1 MDPRQFVKN
10 SNISIQ
16 SESKV
21 VAPTVKGG
29 LKIGIFHPGMYNV
42 LVNKKFSTTEKRV
55 NLQYILK
62 QKPKGHAQIAPSL
75 SIDLNE
81 IKGYFGRFQTGV
93 IHTSNF
99 GLKGDL
105 TKNFFSV
112 QLSGYAMDG
121 TESKKFTFVIYSN
134 GKIRFSGGFLGSKN
148 LKRQPEALRK
158 YLIDT
163 YTEKQGFLYNEIEYN
178 NIAGFFNTN
187 VNFDLIRISQ
197 QNPVKAQS
205 VSYESEMTPF
215 LYMTYKDHNF
225 VLSTKSGKLG
235 SGVVQVQGESDP
247 DDLEKAYKV
256 GVDMVKLLHVLGYT
270 MGLVNRNVNA
280 PKLPVMK
287 SIKAS
292 TCPKPRR
299 PPCKNGFEVR
309 KNPQGSDCCFKIP
322 KKRTTSKKKKAPSK
336 NVSISYDKDGTM
348 KIGGRKC
355 VRLTKPVLL
364 DVAKKLG
371 VVGIREKN
379 TKNVICSAL
388 DANEKGTSNLKI
400 DGKLCRTMKKDQL
413 VAMALSKGITIDDK
427 DTVKTLCQKLQNKP
441 KTPNTPNTPNSLA
454 NDMERA
460 LLKRNRNIV
469 NKKRRINNIGIKNDI
484 IKMYGKKW
492 MTKYGKVMDLDKN
505 VREVKKQLNKAEKNN
520 SLNVTSRNGVIRK
533 MVANDIKKAMVKD
546 MKLNQ
551 ENTLK
556 KKLLRNEAQKL
567 YGKFGKNMVNNVI
580 KYAANL
586 PKTYPLN
593 SSKIKNYVTIKRQ
606 LQQNTPSA
614 LKNKRKT
621 K

>member
-10 SNISIQ
+10 SNVSIQ
-16 SESKV
+16 TTPSK
-21 VAPTVKGG
+21 KGG
-29 LKIGIFHPGMYNV
+29 LKIGKFHPGMYNV
-42 LVNKKFSTTEKRV
+42 LVNKKFSKDEKRV
-55 NLQYILK
+55 DLQYILK
-62 QKPKGHAQIAPSL
+62 QKPKGHAQIAPGL
-75 SIDLNE
+75 TLDLNE
-81 IKGYFGRFQTGV
+81 IKGYYGRFQTGA

-105 TKNFFSV
+105 NKEFFSV
-112 QLSGYAMDG
+112 QLSGYTMDG
-121 TESKKFTFVIYSN
+121 TERKNFTFVIYSN
-134 GKIRFSGGFLGSKN
+134 GKIRFSGGFLGSSN
-148 LKRQPEALRK
+148 LKKQPEALRK

-163 YTEKQGFLYNEIEYN
+163 YTQKQGFLYNEIEYN

-187 VNFDLIRISQ
+187 VNFDLTRISQ

-205 VSYESEMTPF
+205 ISYESELTPF

-247 DDLEKAYKV
+247 DDLENAYKV

-270 MGLVNRNVNA
+270 MGLVNRNVNL
-280 PKLPVMK
+280 PKLPMMK
-287 SIKAS
+287 SVKAS

-299 PPCKNGFEVR
+299 PPCKDGFEVR
-309 KNPQGSDCCFKIP
+309 KNPQGSECCFKIP
-322 KKRTTSKKKKAPSK
+322 KKRGVSKKKATPK

-355 VRLTKPVLL
+355 DRLTKPVLL

-371 VVGIREKN
+371 VVGVRQKN

-388 DANEKGTSNLKI
+388 DAIEKGTSNLKV

-413 VAMALSKGITIDDK
+413 IAMALSKGIPIDDK
-427 DTVKTLCQKLQNKP
+427 DTVKMLCDKLQDKP
-441 KTPNTPNTPNSLA
+441 NSPNSLA
-454 NDMERA
+454 NEMEYA
-460 LLKRNRNIV
+460 LKMKRSRNIT
-469 NKKRRINNIGIKNDI
+469 NQKRRLNDTGIRNDLV
-484 IKMYGKKW
+484 KMYGKKW

-505 VREVKKQLNKAEKNN
+505 VRDVKRELNKAEKNN
-520 SLNVTSRNGVIRK
+520 SLNVTTRNGVIRK

-546 MKLNQ
+546 MKFNQ

-580 KYAANL
+580 KYATNL
-586 PKTYPLN
+586 PKTYALN
-593 SSKIKNYVTIKRQ
+593 SSKIKNYVMIKRQ

-614 LKNKRKT
+614 LKNKRKN

>member
-10 SNISIQ
+10 SNVSIQ
-16 SESKV
+16 TTPSK
-21 VAPTVKGG
+21 KGG
-29 LKIGIFHPGMYNV
+29 LKIGKFHPGMYNV
-42 LVNKKFSTTEKRV
+42 LVNKKFSKDEKRV
-55 NLQYILK
+55 DLQYILK
-62 QKPKGHAQIAPSL
+62 QKPKGHAQIAPGL
-75 SIDLNE
+75 TLDLNE
-81 IKGYFGRFQTGV
+81 IKGYYGRFQTGA

-105 TKNFFSV
+105 NKEFFSV
-112 QLSGYAMDG
+112 QLSGYTMDG
-121 TESKKFTFVIYSN
+121 TERKNFTFVIYSN
-134 GKIRFSGGFLGSKN
+134 GKIRFSGGFLGSSN
-148 LKRQPEALRK
+148 LKKQPEALRK

-163 YTEKQGFLYNEIEYN
+163 YTQKQGFLYNEIEYN

-187 VNFDLIRISQ
+187 VNFDLTRISQ

-205 VSYESEMTPF
+205 ISYESELTPF

-247 DDLEKAYKV
+247 DDLENAYKV

-270 MGLVNRNVNA
+270 MGLVNRNVNL
-280 PKLPVMK
+280 PKLPMMK
-287 SIKAS
+287 SVKAS

-299 PPCKNGFEVR
+299 PPCKDGFEVR
-309 KNPQGSDCCFKIP
+309 KNPQGSECCFKIP
-322 KKRTTSKKKKAPSK
+322 KKRGVSKKKATPK

-355 VRLTKPVLL
+355 DRLTKPVLL

-371 VVGIREKN
+371 VVGVRQKN

-388 DANEKGTSNLKI
+388 DAIEKGTSNLKV

-413 VAMALSKGITIDDK
+413 IAMALSKGITIDDK
-427 DTVKTLCQKLQNKP
+427 DTVKMLCDKLQDKP
-441 KTPNTPNTPNSLA
+441 NSPNSLA
-454 NDMERA
+454 NEMEYA
-460 LLKRNRNIV
+460 LKMKRSRNIT
-469 NKKRRINNIGIKNDI
+469 NQKRRLNDTGIRNDLV
-484 IKMYGKKW
+484 KMYGKKW

-505 VREVKKQLNKAEKNN
+505 VRDVKRELNKAEKNN
-520 SLNVTSRNGVIRK
+520 SLNVTTRNGVIRK

-551 ENTLK
+551 ENTIK

-580 KYAANL
+580 KYATNL
-586 PKTYPLN
+586 PKTYALN
-593 SSKIKNYVTIKRQ
+593 SSKIKNYVMIKRQ

-614 LKNKRKT
+614 LKNKRKN

>member
-10 SNISIQ
+10 SNVSIQ
-16 SESKV
+16 TSK
-21 VAPTVKGG
+21 PSSMSTTSDG
-29 LKIGIFHPGMYNV
+29 LKIGKFNPGMYNV
-42 LVNKKFSTTEKRV
+42 LVNKKFSKDEKRV
-55 NLQYILK
+55 NMQYILK
-62 QKPKGHAQIAPSL
+62 QKPKGHAQIAPGL
-75 SIDLNE
+75 TINLNE
-81 IKGYFGRFQTGV
+81 IKGYFGRFQTGA

-105 TKNFFSV
+105 NKEFFSV
-112 QLSGYAMDG
+112 QLGGYMMDG
-121 TESKKFTFVIYSN
+121 MERKNFTFVIYSN

-148 LKRQPEALRK
+148 LKRQPESLRK
-158 YLIDT
+158 YIIDT
-163 YTEKQGFLYNEIEYN
+163 YTEKHQFLYNDIEYN

-187 VNFDLIRISQ
+187 VNFDLARITS
-197 QNPVKAQS
+197 QNPIKAQS
-205 VSYESEMTPF
+205 ISYEPELTPF

-225 VLSTKSGKLG
+225 VLSTKYGKTG
-235 SGVVQVQGESDP
+235 SGVVQIQGESDP
-247 DDLEKAYKV
+247 DDLEKAYKI
-256 GVDMVKLLHVLGYT
+256 GIDMTKLLHVLGYT

-280 PKLPVMK
+280 PKIPIK
-287 SIKAS
+287 RTIKAS

-299 PPCKNGFEVR
+299 PPCKSGFEVR

-322 KKRTTSKKKKAPSK
+322 KKRTTSKKKKNTTK
-336 NVSISYDKDGTM
+336 NVSISYDKNGVM

-355 VRLTKPVLL
+355 NRLTKPVLL

-371 VVGIREKN
+371 VVGVKQKN
-379 TKNVICSAL
+379 TKETICSAL
-388 DANEKGTSNLKI
+388 DAINKGTSNLKI
-400 DGKLCRTMKKDQL
+400 DDKLCRTMKKEQL
-413 VAMALSKGITIDDK
+413 VAIALSKGITVNDK
-427 DTVKTLCQKLQNKP
+427 DTVKILCQKLQNKP
-441 KTPNTPNTPNSLA
+441 KTPNTPNSLA
-454 NDMERA
+454 NEMERA

-469 NKKRRINNIGIKNDI
+469 NKKRRINNTGIKNDI

-520 SLNVTSRNGVIRK
+520 SLNVTSRNGVIKK

-593 SSKIKNYVTIKRQ
+593 SKKIKNYVTIKRQ

>member
-10 SNISIQ
+10 SNVSIQ
-16 SESKV
+16 TTPSK
-21 VAPTVKGG
+21 KGG
-29 LKIGIFHPGMYNV
+29 LKIGKFHPGMYNV
-42 LVNKKFSTTEKRV
+42 LVNKKFSKDEKRV
-55 NLQYILK
+55 DLQYILK
-62 QKPKGHAQIAPSL
+62 QKPKGHAQIAPGL
-75 SIDLNE
+75 TLDLNE
-81 IKGYFGRFQTGV
+81 IKGYYGRFQTGA

-105 TKNFFSV
+105 NKEFFSV
-112 QLSGYAMDG
+112 QLSGYTMDG
-121 TESKKFTFVIYSN
+121 TERKNFTFVIYSN
-134 GKIRFSGGFLGSKN
+134 GKIRFSGGFLGSSN
-148 LKRQPEALRK
+148 LKKQPEALRK

-163 YTEKQGFLYNEIEYN
+163 YTQKQGFLYNEIEYN

-187 VNFDLIRISQ
+187 VNFDLTRISQ

-205 VSYESEMTPF
+205 ISYESEITPF

-247 DDLEKAYKV
+247 DDLENAYKV

-270 MGLVNRNVNA
+270 MGLVNRNVNL
-280 PKLPVMK
+280 PKLPMMK
-287 SIKAS
+287 SVKAS

-299 PPCKNGFEVR
+299 PPCKDGFEVR
-309 KNPQGSDCCFKIP
+309 KNPQGSECCFKIP
-322 KKRTTSKKKKAPSK
+322 KKRGTTKKKTTPK

-348 KIGGRKC
+348 KIDGRKC
-355 VRLTKPVLL
+355 DRLTKPVLL

-371 VVGIREKN
+371 VVGVRQKN

-388 DANEKGTSNLKI
+388 DAIEKGTSNLKI
-400 DGKLCRTMKKDQL
+400 DGKLCRKMKKDQL

-427 DTVKTLCQKLQNKP
+427 DTVKMLCDKLQNKP
-441 KTPNTPNTPNSLA
+441 NSPNSLA
-454 NDMERA
+454 NEMEYA
-460 LLKRNRNIV
+460 LKMRRSRNVTNQKRKLNDTGIRNDLV
-469 NKKRRINNIGIKNDI
+469 
-484 IKMYGKKW
+484 KMYGKKW

-505 VREVKKQLNKAEKNN
+505 VRDIKRELNKAEKNN
-520 SLNVTSRNGVIRK
+520 SLNVTTRNGVIRK
-533 MVANDIKKAMVKD
+533 MVANDIKKAMVKN

-580 KYAANL
+580 KYATNL
-586 PKTYPLN
+586 PKTYALN

-614 LKNKRKT
+614 LKNKRKN

>member
-10 SNISIQ
+10 SNVSIQ
-16 SESKV
+16 TTPSK
-21 VAPTVKGG
+21 KGG
-29 LKIGIFHPGMYNV
+29 LKIGKFHPGMYNV
-42 LVNKKFSTTEKRV
+42 LVNKKFSKDEKRV
-55 NLQYILK
+55 DLQYILK
-62 QKPKGHAQIAPSL
+62 QKPKGHAQIAPGL
-75 SIDLNE
+75 TLDLNE
-81 IKGYFGRFQTGV
+81 IKGYYGRFQTGV

-105 TKNFFSV
+105 NKEFFSV
-112 QLSGYAMDG
+112 QLSGYTMDG
-121 TESKKFTFVIYSN
+121 TERKNFTFVIYSN
-134 GKIRFSGGFLGSKN
+134 GKIRFSGGFLGSSN
-148 LKRQPEALRK
+148 LKKQPEALRK

-163 YTEKQGFLYNEIEYN
+163 YTQKQGFLYNEIEYN

-187 VNFDLIRISQ
+187 VNFDLTRISQ

-205 VSYESEMTPF
+205 ISYESELTPF

-247 DDLEKAYKV
+247 DDLENAYKV

-270 MGLVNRNVNA
+270 MGLVNRNVNL
-280 PKLPVMK
+280 PKLPIMK
-287 SIKAS
+287 SVKAS

-299 PPCKNGFEVR
+299 PPCKDGFEVR
-309 KNPQGSDCCFKIP
+309 KNPQGSECCFKIP
-322 KKRTTSKKKKAPSK
+322 KKRGTTKKKATPK

-355 VRLTKPVLL
+355 DRLTKPVLL

-371 VVGIREKN
+371 VVGVRQKN

-388 DANEKGTSNLKI
+388 DAIEKGTSNLKI

-413 VAMALSKGITIDDK
+413 IAMALSKGITIDDK
-427 DTVKTLCQKLQNKP
+427 DTVKMLCDKLQDKP
-441 KTPNTPNTPNSLA
+441 NSPNSLA
-454 NDMERA
+454 NEMEYA
-460 LLKRNRNIV
+460 LKMKRSRNIT
-469 NKKRRINNIGIKNDI
+469 NQKRRLNDTGIRNDLV
-484 IKMYGKKW
+484 KMYGKKW

-505 VREVKKQLNKAEKNN
+505 VRDVKRELNKAEKNN
-520 SLNVTSRNGVIRK
+520 SLNVTTRNGVIRK

-580 KYAANL
+580 KYATNL
-586 PKTYPLN
+586 PKTYALN
-593 SSKIKNYVTIKRQ
+593 STKIKNYVMIKRQ

-614 LKNKRKT
+614 LKNKRKN

>member
-10 SNISIQ
+10 SNVSIQ
-16 SESKV
+16 TESKV
-21 VAPTVKGG
+21 VPTKKGG
-29 LKIGIFHPGMYNV
+29 LKIGKFHPGMYNV

-55 NLQYILK
+55 DLQYILK
-62 QKPKGHAQIAPSL
+62 QKPKGHAQIAPGL
-75 SIDLNE
+75 TIDLNE
-81 IKGYFGRFQTGV
+81 IKGYFGRFQTGA

-112 QLSGYAMDG
+112 QLSGYTMDG
-121 TESKKFTFVIYSN
+121 TESKNFTFVIYSN
-134 GKIRFSGGFLGSKN
+134 GKIRFSGGFLGSSN
-148 LKRQPEALRK
+148 LKKQPEALRK

-163 YTEKQGFLYNEIEYN
+163 YTQKQGFLYNEIEYN

-187 VNFDLIRISQ
+187 VNFDLTRISR
-197 QNPVKAQS
+197 QNPIKAQS
-205 VSYESEMTPF
+205 VSYESELTPF
-215 LYMTYKDHNF
+215 LYMTHKDHNF

-235 SGVVQVQGESDP
+235 SGVVQIQGESDP
-247 DDLEKAYKV
+247 DDLENAYRV

-270 MGLVNRNVNA
+270 LGLVNRNVNA
-280 PKLPVMK
+280 PKLPMMK
-287 SIKAS
+287 SIKTS
-292 TCPKPRR
+292 TTCPKPRR

-322 KKRTTSKKKKAPSK
+322 KKRGTSKKKGTPK

-355 VRLTKPVLL
+355 DRLTKPVLL

-388 DANEKGTSNLKI
+388 DAIEKGTSNVKVN
-400 DGKLCRTMKKDQL
+400 GKLCRTMKKDQL

-441 KTPNTPNTPNSLA
+441 KTANSPNSLA
-454 NDMERA
+454 NEMEYA
-460 LLKRNRNIV
+460 LKMKRSRNV
-469 NKKRRINNIGIKNDI
+469 TNQKRKLNDTGIRNDLVR
-484 IKMYGKKW
+484 MYGKKW
-492 MTKYGKVMDLDKN
+492 MTKYGKVMDLNKDIRDVK
-505 VREVKKQLNKAEKNN
+505 RELNKAEKNN

-533 MVANDIKKAMVKD
+533 MVANDIKKAMVKN

-580 KYAANL
+580 KYATNL

-593 SSKIKNYVTIKRQ
+593 SKKIKNYVTIKRQ

-614 LKNKRKT
+614 LKNKRKN

>member
-10 SNISIQ
+10 SNVSIQ
-16 SESKV
+16 TTPSK
-21 VAPTVKGG
+21 KGG
-29 LKIGIFHPGMYNV
+29 LKIGKFHPGMYNV
-42 LVNKKFSTTEKRV
+42 LVNKKFSKDEKRV
-55 NLQYILK
+55 DLQYILK
-62 QKPKGHAQIAPSL
+62 QKPKGHAQIAPGL
-75 SIDLNE
+75 TLDLNE
-81 IKGYFGRFQTGV
+81 IKGYYGRFQTGA

-105 TKNFFSV
+105 KKDFFSV
-112 QLSGYAMDG
+112 QLSGYTMDG
-121 TESKKFTFVIYSN
+121 TEQKKFTFVIYSN
-134 GKIRFSGGFLGSKN
+134 GKIRFSGGFLGSSN
-148 LKRQPEALRK
+148 LKKQPESLRK

-163 YTEKQGFLYNEIEYN
+163 YTQKQGFLYNEIEYN

-187 VNFDLIRISQ
+187 VNFDLTRISQ
-197 QNPVKAQS
+197 QNPIKAQS
-205 VSYESEMTPF
+205 ISYESELTPF
-215 LYMTYKDHNF
+215 LYITYKDHNF

-247 DDLEKAYKV
+247 DDLENAYKV

-270 MGLVNRNVNA
+270 MGLVNRNVNL
-280 PKLPVMK
+280 PKLPIMK
-287 SIKAS
+287 SVKAS

-299 PPCKNGFEVR
+299 PPCKDGFEVR
-309 KNPQGSDCCFKIP
+309 KNPQGSECCFKIP
-322 KKRTTSKKKKAPSK
+322 KKRGTTKKKTTPK

-355 VRLTKPVLL
+355 DRLTKPVLL

-371 VVGIREKN
+371 VVGVRQKN

-388 DANEKGTSNLKI
+388 DAIEKGTSNLKI
-400 DGKLCRTMKKDQL
+400 DGKLCRKMKKDQL

-427 DTVKTLCQKLQNKP
+427 DTVKMLCDKLQDKP
-441 KTPNTPNTPNSLA
+441 NSPNSLA
-454 NDMERA
+454 NEMEYA
-460 LLKRNRNIV
+460 LKMRRSRNIT
-469 NKKRRINNIGIKNDI
+469 NQKRRLNDTGIRNDLV
-484 IKMYGKKW
+484 KMYGKKW

-505 VREVKKQLNKAEKNN
+505 VRDVKRELNKAEKNN
-520 SLNVTSRNGVIRK
+520 SLNVTTRNGVIRK

-580 KYAANL
+580 KYATNL
-586 PKTYPLN
+586 PKTYALN
-593 SSKIKNYVTIKRQ
+593 STKIKNYVMIKRQ

-614 LKNKRKT
+614 LKNKRKN

>member
-10 SNISIQ
+10 SNVSIQ
-16 SESKV
+16 TTPSK
-21 VAPTVKGG
+21 KGG
-29 LKIGIFHPGMYNV
+29 LKIGKFHPGMYNV
-42 LVNKKFSTTEKRV
+42 LVNKKFSKDEKRV
-55 NLQYILK
+55 DLQYILK
-62 QKPKGHAQIAPSL
+62 QKPKGHAQIAPGL
-75 SIDLNE
+75 TLDLNE
-81 IKGYFGRFQTGV
+81 IKGYYGRFQTGA

-105 TKNFFSV
+105 NKEFFSV
-112 QLSGYAMDG
+112 QLSGYTMDG
-121 TESKKFTFVIYSN
+121 TERKNFTFVIYSN
-134 GKIRFSGGFLGSKN
+134 GKIRFSGGFLGSSN
-148 LKRQPEALRK
+148 LKKQPEALRK

-163 YTEKQGFLYNEIEYN
+163 YTQKQGFLYNEIEYN

-187 VNFDLIRISQ
+187 VNFDLTRISQ

-205 VSYESEMTPF
+205 ISYESELTPF

-247 DDLEKAYKV
+247 DDLENAYKV

-270 MGLVNRNVNA
+270 MGLVNRNVNL
-280 PKLPVMK
+280 PKLPIMK
-287 SIKAS
+287 SVKAS

-299 PPCKNGFEVR
+299 PPCKDGFEVR
-309 KNPQGSDCCFKIP
+309 KNPQGSECCFKIP
-322 KKRTTSKKKKAPSK
+322 KKRGVSKKKSTPK

-355 VRLTKPVLL
+355 DRLTKPVLL

-371 VVGIREKN
+371 VVGVRQKN

-388 DANEKGTSNLKI
+388 DAIEKGTSNLKI
-400 DGKLCRTMKKDQL
+400 DGKLCRKMKKDQL

-427 DTVKTLCQKLQNKP
+427 DTVKMLCDKLQDKP
-441 KTPNTPNTPNSLA
+441 NSPNSLA
-454 NDMERA
+454 NEMEYA
-460 LLKRNRNIV
+460 LKMKRSRNIT
-469 NKKRRINNIGIKNDI
+469 NQKRRLNDTGIRNDLV
-484 IKMYGKKW
+484 KMYGKKW

-505 VREVKKQLNKAEKNN
+505 VRDVKRELNKAEKNN
-520 SLNVTSRNGVIRK
+520 SLNVTTRNGVIRK

-580 KYAANL
+580 KYATNL
-586 PKTYPLN
+586 PKTYALN
-593 SSKIKNYVTIKRQ
+593 STKIKNYVMIKRQ

-614 LKNKRKT
+614 LKNKRKN

>member
-10 SNISIQ
+10 SNVSIQ
-16 SESKV
+16 TTPSK
-21 VAPTVKGG
+21 KGG
-29 LKIGIFHPGMYNV
+29 LKIGKFHPGMYNV
-42 LVNKKFSTTEKRV
+42 LVNKKFSKDEKRV
-55 NLQYILK
+55 DLQYILK
-62 QKPKGHAQIAPSL
+62 QKPKGHAQIAPGL
-75 SIDLNE
+75 TLDLNE
-81 IKGYFGRFQTGV
+81 IKGYYGRFQTGA

-105 TKNFFSV
+105 NKEFFSV
-112 QLSGYAMDG
+112 QLSGYTMDG
-121 TESKKFTFVIYSN
+121 TERKNFTFVIYSN
-134 GKIRFSGGFLGSKN
+134 GKIRFSGGFLGSSN
-148 LKRQPEALRK
+148 LKKQPEALRK

-163 YTEKQGFLYNEIEYN
+163 YTQKQGFLYNEIEYN

-187 VNFDLIRISQ
+187 VNFDLTRISQ

-205 VSYESEMTPF
+205 ISYESELTPF

-247 DDLEKAYKV
+247 DDLENAYKV

-270 MGLVNRNVNA
+270 MGLVNRNVNL
-280 PKLPVMK
+280 PKLPMMK
-287 SIKAS
+287 SVKAS

-299 PPCKNGFEVR
+299 PPCKDGFEVR
-309 KNPQGSDCCFKIP
+309 KNPQGSECCFKIP
-322 KKRTTSKKKKAPSK
+322 KKRGTTKKKTTPK

-355 VRLTKPVLL
+355 DRLTKPVLL

-371 VVGIREKN
+371 VVGVRQKN

-388 DANEKGTSNLKI
+388 DAIEKGTSNLKI
-400 DGKLCRTMKKDQL
+400 DGKLCRKMKKDQL

-427 DTVKTLCQKLQNKP
+427 DTVKMLCDKLQNKP
-441 KTPNTPNTPNSLA
+441 NSPNSLA
-454 NDMERA
+454 NEMEYA
-460 LLKRNRNIV
+460 LKMRRSRNVTNQKRKLNDTGIRNDLV
-469 NKKRRINNIGIKNDI
+469 
-484 IKMYGKKW
+484 KMYGKKW

-505 VREVKKQLNKAEKNN
+505 VRDIKRELNKAEKNN
-520 SLNVTSRNGVIRK
+520 SLNVTTRNGVIRK

-580 KYAANL
+580 KYATNL
-586 PKTYPLN
+586 PKTYALN
-593 SSKIKNYVTIKRQ
+593 STKIKNYVTIKRQ

-614 LKNKRKT
+614 LKNKRKN

>member
-10 SNISIQ
+10 SNVSIQ
-16 SESKV
+16 TTPSK
-21 VAPTVKGG
+21 KGG
-29 LKIGIFHPGMYNV
+29 LKIGKFHPGMYNV
-42 LVNKKFSTTEKRV
+42 LVNKKFSKDEKRV
-55 NLQYILK
+55 DLQYILK
-62 QKPKGHAQIAPSL
+62 QKPKGHAQIAPGL
-75 SIDLNE
+75 TLDLNE
-81 IKGYFGRFQTGV
+81 IKGYYGRFQTGA

-105 TKNFFSV
+105 NKEFFSV
-112 QLSGYAMDG
+112 QLSGYTMDG
-121 TESKKFTFVIYSN
+121 TERKNFTFVIYSN
-134 GKIRFSGGFLGSKN
+134 GKIRFSGGFLGSSN
-148 LKRQPEALRK
+148 LKKQPEALRK

-163 YTEKQGFLYNEIEYN
+163 YTQKQGFLYNEIEYN

-187 VNFDLIRISQ
+187 VNFDLTRISQ

-205 VSYESEMTPF
+205 ISYESELTPF

-247 DDLEKAYKV
+247 DDLENAYKV

-270 MGLVNRNVNA
+270 MGLVNRNVNL
-280 PKLPVMK
+280 PKLPMMK
-287 SIKAS
+287 SVKAS

-299 PPCKNGFEVR
+299 PPCKDGFEVR
-309 KNPQGSDCCFKIP
+309 KNPQGSECCFKIP
-322 KKRTTSKKKKAPSK
+322 KKRGVSKKKSTPK

-355 VRLTKPVLL
+355 DRLTKPVLL

-371 VVGIREKN
+371 VVGVRQKN

-388 DANEKGTSNLKI
+388 DAIEKGTSNLKI
-400 DGKLCRTMKKDQL
+400 DGKLCRKMKKDQL

-427 DTVKTLCQKLQNKP
+427 DTVKMLCDKLQNKP
-441 KTPNTPNTPNSLA
+441 NSPNSLA
-454 NDMERA
+454 NEMEYA
-460 LLKRNRNIV
+460 LKMKRSRNIT
-469 NKKRRINNIGIKNDI
+469 NQKRRLNDTGIRNDLVR
-484 IKMYGKKW
+484 MYGKKW

-505 VREVKKQLNKAEKNN
+505 VRDVKRELNKAEKNN
-520 SLNVTSRNGVIRK
+520 SLNVTTRNGVIRK

-580 KYAANL
+580 KYATNL
-586 PKTYPLN
+586 PKTYALN
-593 SSKIKNYVTIKRQ
+593 SSKIKNYVMIKRQ

-614 LKNKRKT
+614 LKNKRKN

>member
-10 SNISIQ
+10 SNVSIQ
-16 SESKV
+16 TTPSK
-21 VAPTVKGG
+21 KGG
-29 LKIGIFHPGMYNV
+29 LKIGKFHPGMYNV
-42 LVNKKFSTTEKRV
+42 LVNKKFSKDEKRV
-55 NLQYILK
+55 DLQYILK
-62 QKPKGHAQIAPSL
+62 QKPKGHAQIAPGL
-75 SIDLNE
+75 TLDLNE
-81 IKGYFGRFQTGV
+81 IKGYYGRFQTGA

-105 TKNFFSV
+105 NKEFFSV
-112 QLSGYAMDG
+112 QLSGYTMDG
-121 TESKKFTFVIYSN
+121 TERKNFTFVIYSN
-134 GKIRFSGGFLGSKN
+134 GKIRFSGGFLGSSN
-148 LKRQPEALRK
+148 LKKQPEALRK

-163 YTEKQGFLYNEIEYN
+163 YTQKQGFLYNEIEYN

-187 VNFDLIRISQ
+187 VNFDLTRISQ

-205 VSYESEMTPF
+205 ISYESELTPF

-247 DDLEKAYKV
+247 DDLENAYKV

-270 MGLVNRNVNA
+270 MGLVNRNVNL
-280 PKLPVMK
+280 PKLPMMK
-287 SIKAS
+287 SVKAS

-299 PPCKNGFEVR
+299 PPCKDGFEVR
-309 KNPQGSDCCFKIP
+309 KNPQGSECCFKIP
-322 KKRTTSKKKKAPSK
+322 KKRGTTKKKTTPK

-348 KIGGRKC
+348 KIDGRKC
-355 VRLTKPVLL
+355 DRLTKPVLL

-371 VVGIREKN
+371 VVGVRQKN

-388 DANEKGTSNLKI
+388 DAIEKGTSNLKI
-400 DGKLCRTMKKDQL
+400 DGKLCRKMKKDQL

-427 DTVKTLCQKLQNKP
+427 DTVKMLCDKLQNKP
-441 KTPNTPNTPNSLA
+441 NSPNSLA
-454 NDMERA
+454 NEMEYA
-460 LLKRNRNIV
+460 LKMRRSRNVTNQKRKLNDTGIRNDLV
-469 NKKRRINNIGIKNDI
+469 
-484 IKMYGKKW
+484 KMYGKKW

-505 VREVKKQLNKAEKNN
+505 VRDIKRELNKAEKNN
-520 SLNVTSRNGVIRK
+520 SLNVTTRNGVIRK
-533 MVANDIKKAMVKD
+533 MVANDIKKAMVKN

-580 KYAANL
+580 KYATNL
-586 PKTYPLN
+586 PKTYALN

-614 LKNKRKT
+614 LKNKRKN

>member
-10 SNISIQ
+10 SNVSIQ
-16 SESKV
+16 TTPSK
-21 VAPTVKGG
+21 KGG
-29 LKIGIFHPGMYNV
+29 LKIGKFHPGMYNV
-42 LVNKKFSTTEKRV
+42 LVNKKFSKDEKRV
-55 NLQYILK
+55 DLQYILK
-62 QKPKGHAQIAPSL
+62 QKPKGHAQIAPGL
-75 SIDLNE
+75 TLDLNE
-81 IKGYFGRFQTGV
+81 IKGYYGRFQTGA

-105 TKNFFSV
+105 NKEFFSV
-112 QLSGYAMDG
+112 QLSGYTMDG
-121 TESKKFTFVIYSN
+121 TERKNFTFVIYSN
-134 GKIRFSGGFLGSKN
+134 GKIRFSGGFLGSSN
-148 LKRQPEALRK
+148 LKKQPEALRK

-163 YTEKQGFLYNEIEYN
+163 YTQKQGFLYNEIEYN

-187 VNFDLIRISQ
+187 VNFDLTRISQ

-205 VSYESEMTPF
+205 ISYESELTPF

-247 DDLEKAYKV
+247 DDLENAYKV
-256 GVDMVKLLHVLGYT
+256 GVDMIKLLHVLGYT
-270 MGLVNRNVNA
+270 MGLVNRNVNL
-280 PKLPVMK
+280 PKLPMMK
-287 SIKAS
+287 SVKAS

-299 PPCKNGFEVR
+299 PPCKDGFEVR
-309 KNPQGSDCCFKIP
+309 KNPQGSECCFKIP
-322 KKRTTSKKKKAPSK
+322 KKRGTTKKKTTPK

-355 VRLTKPVLL
+355 DRLTKPVLL

-371 VVGIREKN
+371 VVGVRQKN

-388 DANEKGTSNLKI
+388 DAIEKGTSNLKI
-400 DGKLCRTMKKDQL
+400 DGKLCRKMKKDQL

-427 DTVKTLCQKLQNKP
+427 DTVKMLCDKLQDKP
-441 KTPNTPNTPNSLA
+441 NSPNSLA
-454 NDMERA
+454 NEMEYA
-460 LLKRNRNIV
+460 LKMRRSRNATNQ
-469 NKKRRINNIGIKNDI
+469 KRRLNDTGIRNDLV
-484 IKMYGKKW
+484 KMYGKKW

-505 VREVKKQLNKAEKNN
+505 VRDVKRELNKAEKNN

-580 KYAANL
+580 KYATNL

-593 SSKIKNYVTIKRQ
+593 SSKIKNYVMIKRQ

-614 LKNKRKT
+614 LKNKRKN

>member
-10 SNISIQ
+10 SNVSIQ
-16 SESKV
+16 TTPSK
-21 VAPTVKGG
+21 KGG
-29 LKIGIFHPGMYNV
+29 LKIGKFHPGMYNV
-42 LVNKKFSTTEKRV
+42 LVNKKFSKDEKRV
-55 NLQYILK
+55 DLQYILK
-62 QKPKGHAQIAPSL
+62 QKPKGHAQIAPGL
-75 SIDLNE
+75 TLDLNE
-81 IKGYFGRFQTGV
+81 IKGYYGRFQTGA

-105 TKNFFSV
+105 NKEFFSV
-112 QLSGYAMDG
+112 QLSGYTMDG
-121 TESKKFTFVIYSN
+121 TERKNFTFVIYSN
-134 GKIRFSGGFLGSKN
+134 GKIRFSGGFLGSSN
-148 LKRQPEALRK
+148 LKKQPEALRK

-163 YTEKQGFLYNEIEYN
+163 YTQKQGFLYNEIEYN

-187 VNFDLIRISQ
+187 VNFDLTRISQ

-205 VSYESEMTPF
+205 ISYESELTPF

-247 DDLEKAYKV
+247 DDLENAYKV

-270 MGLVNRNVNA
+270 MGLVNRNVNL
-280 PKLPVMK
+280 PKLPIMK
-287 SIKAS
+287 SVKAS

-299 PPCKNGFEVR
+299 PPCKDGFEVR
-309 KNPQGSDCCFKIP
+309 KNPQGSECCFKIP
-322 KKRTTSKKKKAPSK
+322 KKRGTTKKKTTPK

-355 VRLTKPVLL
+355 DRLTKPVLL

-371 VVGIREKN
+371 VVGVRQKN

-388 DANEKGTSNLKI
+388 DAIEKGTSNLKI
-400 DGKLCRTMKKDQL
+400 DGKLCRKMKKDQL

-427 DTVKTLCQKLQNKP
+427 DTVKMLCDKLQDKP
-441 KTPNTPNTPNSLA
+441 NSPNSLA
-454 NDMERA
+454 NEMEYA
-460 LLKRNRNIV
+460 LKMRRSRNATNQ
-469 NKKRRINNIGIKNDI
+469 KRRLNDTGIRNDLV
-484 IKMYGKKW
+484 KMYGKKW

-505 VREVKKQLNKAEKNN
+505 VRDVKRELNKAEKNN
-520 SLNVTSRNGVIRK
+520 SLNVTTRNGVIRK
-533 MVANDIKKAMVKD
+533 MVANDIKKAMVKN

-580 KYAANL
+580 KYATNL

-614 LKNKRKT
+614 LKNKRKN

>member
-10 SNISIQ
+10 SNVSIQ
-16 SESKV
+16 TTPSK
-21 VAPTVKGG
+21 KGG
-29 LKIGIFHPGMYNV
+29 LKIGKFHPGMYNV
-42 LVNKKFSTTEKRV
+42 LVNKKFSKDEKRV
-55 NLQYILK
+55 DLQYILK
-62 QKPKGHAQIAPSL
+62 QKPKGHAQIAPGL
-75 SIDLNE
+75 TLDLNE
-81 IKGYFGRFQTGV
+81 IKGYYGRFQTGA

-105 TKNFFSV
+105 NKEFFSV
-112 QLSGYAMDG
+112 QLSGYTMDG
-121 TESKKFTFVIYSN
+121 TERKNFTFVIYSN
-134 GKIRFSGGFLGSKN
+134 GKIRFSGGFLGSSN
-148 LKRQPEALRK
+148 LKKQPEALRK

-163 YTEKQGFLYNEIEYN
+163 YTQKQGFLYNEIEYN

-187 VNFDLIRISQ
+187 VNFDLTRISQ

-205 VSYESEMTPF
+205 ISYESELTPF

-247 DDLEKAYKV
+247 DDLENAYKV
-256 GVDMVKLLHVLGYT
+256 GVDMIKLLHVLGYT
-270 MGLVNRNVNA
+270 MGLVNRNVNL
-280 PKLPVMK
+280 PKLPIMK
-287 SIKAS
+287 SVKAS

-299 PPCKNGFEVR
+299 PPCKDGFEVR
-309 KNPQGSDCCFKIP
+309 KNPQGSECCFKIP
-322 KKRTTSKKKKAPSK
+322 KKRGTTKKKTTPK

-355 VRLTKPVLL
+355 DRLTKPVLL

-371 VVGIREKN
+371 VVGVRQKN

-388 DANEKGTSNLKI
+388 DAIEKGTSNLKI
-400 DGKLCRTMKKDQL
+400 DGKLCRKMKKDQL

-427 DTVKTLCQKLQNKP
+427 DTVKMLCDKLQDKP
-441 KTPNTPNTPNSLA
+441 NSPNSLA
-454 NDMERA
+454 NEMEYA
-460 LLKRNRNIV
+460 LKMRRSRNATNQ
-469 NKKRRINNIGIKNDI
+469 KRRLNDTGIRNDLV
-484 IKMYGKKW
+484 KMYGKKW

-505 VREVKKQLNKAEKNN
+505 VRDVKRELNKAEKNN
-520 SLNVTSRNGVIRK
+520 SLNVTTRNGVIRK

-580 KYAANL
+580 KYATNL
-586 PKTYPLN
+586 PKTYALN
-593 SSKIKNYVTIKRQ
+593 STKIKNYVMIKRQ

-614 LKNKRKT
+614 LKNKRKN

>member
-10 SNISIQ
+10 SNVSIQ
-16 SESKV
+16 TTPSK
-21 VAPTVKGG
+21 KGG
-29 LKIGIFHPGMYNV
+29 LKIGKFHPGMYNV
-42 LVNKKFSTTEKRV
+42 LVNKKFSKDEKRV
-55 NLQYILK
+55 DLQYILK
-62 QKPKGHAQIAPSL
+62 QKPKGHAQIAPGL
-75 SIDLNE
+75 TLDLNE
-81 IKGYFGRFQTGV
+81 IKGYYGRFQTGA

-105 TKNFFSV
+105 NKEFFSV
-112 QLSGYAMDG
+112 QLSGYTMDG
-121 TESKKFTFVIYSN
+121 TERKNFTFVIYSN
-134 GKIRFSGGFLGSKN
+134 GKIRFSGGFLGSSN
-148 LKRQPEALRK
+148 LKKQPEALRK

-163 YTEKQGFLYNEIEYN
+163 YTQKQGFLYNEIEYN

-187 VNFDLIRISQ
+187 VNFDLTRISQ

-205 VSYESEMTPF
+205 ISYESELTPF

-247 DDLEKAYKV
+247 DDLENAYKV

-270 MGLVNRNVNA
+270 MGLVNRNVNL
-280 PKLPVMK
+280 PKLPIMK
-287 SIKAS
+287 SVKAS

-299 PPCKNGFEVR
+299 PPCKDGFEVR
-309 KNPQGSDCCFKIP
+309 KNPQGSECCFKIP
-322 KKRTTSKKKKAPSK
+322 KKRGTTKKKATPK

-355 VRLTKPVLL
+355 DRLTKPVLL

-371 VVGIREKN
+371 VVGVRQKN

-388 DANEKGTSNLKI
+388 DAIEKGTSNLKI

-413 VAMALSKGITIDDK
+413 IAMALSKGITIDDK
-427 DTVKTLCQKLQNKP
+427 DTVKMLCDKLQDKP
-441 KTPNTPNTPNSLA
+441 NSPNSLA
-454 NDMERA
+454 NEMEYA
-460 LLKRNRNIV
+460 LKIKRSRNV
-469 NKKRRINNIGIKNDI
+469 TNQRRKLNDTGIRNDLVR
-484 IKMYGKKW
+484 MYGKKW

-505 VREVKKQLNKAEKNN
+505 VRDVKRELNKAEKNN

-533 MVANDIKKAMVKD
+533 MVANDIKKAMVKN

-580 KYAANL
+580 KYATNL

-593 SSKIKNYVTIKRQ
+593 SSKIKNYVMIKRQ

-614 LKNKRKT
+614 LKNKRKN

>member
-10 SNISIQ
+10 SNVSIQ
-16 SESKV
+16 TESKV
-21 VAPTVKGG
+21 VPTKKGG
-29 LKIGIFHPGMYNV
+29 LKIGKFHPGMYNV
-42 LVNKKFSTTEKRV
+42 LVNKKFSKDEKRV
-55 NLQYILK
+55 DLQYILK
-62 QKPKGHAQIAPSL
+62 QKPKGHAQIATGL
-75 SIDLNE
+75 TIDLNE
-81 IKGYFGRFQTGV
+81 IKGYYGRFQTGA

-105 TKNFFSV
+105 KKEFFSV
-112 QLSGYAMDG
+112 QLSGYTMDG
-121 TESKKFTFVIYSN
+121 TEQKKFTFVIYSN
-134 GKIRFSGGFLGSKN
+134 GKIRFSGGFLGSTN
-148 LKRQPEALRK
+148 LKKQPEALRK
-158 YLIDT
+158 YLVDT
-163 YTEKQGFLYNEIEYN
+163 YTQKQGFLYSDIEYN

-187 VNFDLIRISQ
+187 VNFDLTRIAQ

-205 VSYESEMTPF
+205 ISYEAETTPF
-215 LYMTYKDHNF
+215 LYMIYKDHNF

-235 SGVVQVQGESDP
+235 SGVIQVQGESDP
-247 DDLEKAYKV
+247 DDLENAYKV

-280 PKLPVMK
+280 PKLPIMK
-287 SIKAS
+287 SVKAS

-322 KKRTTSKKKKAPSK
+322 KKRSTSKKKSTPK
-336 NVSISYDKDGTM
+336 NVSISYDKDGIM

-355 VRLTKPVLL
+355 DRLTKPVLL

-379 TKNVICSAL
+379 NKTVICSAL
-388 DANEKGTSNLKI
+388 DAIEKGTSNLKI

-427 DTVKTLCQKLQNKP
+427 DTVKMLCDKLQNKP
-441 KTPNTPNTPNSLA
+441 NTANSPNSLA
-454 NDMERA
+454 NEMESA
-460 LLKRNRNIV
+460 LKMRRSRNATNQ
-469 NKKRRINNIGIKNDI
+469 KRRLNDTGIRNDLV
-484 IKMYGKKW
+484 KMYGKKW
-492 MTKYGKVMDLDKN
+492 MTKYGKVMNLDKN
-505 VREVKKQLNKAEKNN
+505 VRDIKKELNKAEKNN

-580 KYAANL
+580 KYATNL

-593 SSKIKNYVTIKRQ
+593 SSKIKNYVMIKRQ

-614 LKNKRKT
+614 LKNNRKT

>member
-10 SNISIQ
+10 SNVSIQ
-16 SESKV
+16 T
-21 VAPTVKGG
+21 APTKKGG
-29 LKIGIFHPGMYNV
+29 LRIGTFHPGMYNV
-42 LVNKKFSTTEKRV
+42 LVNKKFSKDEKRV
-55 NLQYILK
+55 DLEYILK
-62 QKPKGHAQIAPSL
+62 QKPKGHAQIAQGL
-75 SIDLNE
+75 TIDLNE
-81 IKGYFGRFQTGV
+81 IKGYYGRFQTGA

-99 GLKGDL
+99 GLKGNL
-105 TKNFFSV
+105 NKNFFSV
-112 QLSGYAMDG
+112 QLSGYMMNG
-121 TESKKFTFVIYSN
+121 IERKNFTFVIYAN

-163 YTEKQGFLYNEIEYN
+163 YTQKQQFLYNEIEYN

-187 VNFDLIRISQ
+187 VNFDLQRIVS
-197 QNPVKAQS
+197 QNPLKAQS
-205 VSYESEMTPF
+205 VTYETEMTPF

-225 VLSTKSGKLG
+225 VLSSKSEKLG
-235 SGVVQVQGESDP
+235 SGIVQIQGENDP
-247 DDLEKAYKV
+247 DDLENAYDI

-270 MGLVNRNVNA
+270 MGLVNRNVNV
-280 PKLPVMK
+280 PKLAATKRVK
-287 SIKAS
+287 ST

-322 KKRTTSKKKKAPSK
+322 KKRGTSKKKSTAK

-355 VRLTKPVLL
+355 DRLTKPVLL

-371 VVGIREKN
+371 VVGVREKN

-388 DANEKGTSNLKI
+388 DAIEKGTSNLKI
-400 DGKLCRTMKKDQL
+400 DGKLCRKMKKDQL

-427 DTVKTLCQKLQNKP
+427 DTVKMLCDKLQNKP
-441 KTPNTPNTPNSLA
+441 NSPNSLA
-454 NDMERA
+454 NEMEYA
-460 LLKRNRNIV
+460 LKMRRSRNVTNQKRKLNDTGI
-469 NKKRRINNIGIKNDI
+469 INDLV
-484 IKMYGKKW
+484 KMYGKKW

-505 VREVKKQLNKAEKNN
+505 VRDIKRELNKAEKNN
-520 SLNVTSRNGVIRK
+520 SLNVTTRNGVIRK
-533 MVANDIKKAMVKD
+533 MVANDIKKAMVKN

-580 KYAANL
+580 KYATNL
-586 PKTYPLN
+586 PKTYALN

-614 LKNKRKT
+614 LKNKRKN

>member
-10 SNISIQ
+10 SNVSIQ
-16 SESKV
+16 TTPSK
-21 VAPTVKGG
+21 KGG
-29 LKIGIFHPGMYNV
+29 LKIGKFHPGMYNV
-42 LVNKKFSTTEKRV
+42 LVNKKFSKDEKRV
-55 NLQYILK
+55 DLQYILK
-62 QKPKGHAQIAPSL
+62 QKPKGHAQIAPGL
-75 SIDLNE
+75 TLDLNE
-81 IKGYFGRFQTGV
+81 IKGYYGRFQTGV

-105 TKNFFSV
+105 NKEFFSV
-112 QLSGYAMDG
+112 QLSGYTMDG
-121 TESKKFTFVIYSN
+121 TERKNFTFVIYSN
-134 GKIRFSGGFLGSKN
+134 GKIRFSGGFLGSSN
-148 LKRQPEALRK
+148 LKKQPEALRK

-163 YTEKQGFLYNEIEYN
+163 YTQKQGFLYNEIEYN

-187 VNFDLIRISQ
+187 VNFDLTRISQ

-205 VSYESEMTPF
+205 ISYESELTPF

-247 DDLEKAYKV
+247 DDLENAYKV

-270 MGLVNRNVNA
+270 MGLVNRNVNL
-280 PKLPVMK
+280 PKLPIMK
-287 SIKAS
+287 SVKAS

-299 PPCKNGFEVR
+299 PPCKDGFEVR
-309 KNPQGSDCCFKIP
+309 KNPQGSECCFKIP
-322 KKRTTSKKKKAPSK
+322 KKRGTTKKKATPK

-355 VRLTKPVLL
+355 DRLTKPVLL

-371 VVGIREKN
+371 VVGVRQKN

-388 DANEKGTSNLKI
+388 DAIEKGTSNLKI

-413 VAMALSKGITIDDK
+413 IAMALSKGITIDDK
-427 DTVKTLCQKLQNKP
+427 DTVKMLCDKLQDKP
-441 KTPNTPNTPNSLA
+441 NSPNSLA
-454 NDMERA
+454 NEMEYA
-460 LLKRNRNIV
+460 LKIKRSRNV
-469 NKKRRINNIGIKNDI
+469 TNQRRKLNDTGIRNDLVR
-484 IKMYGKKW
+484 MYGKKW

-505 VREVKKQLNKAEKNN
+505 VRDVKRELNKAEKNN

-533 MVANDIKKAMVKD
+533 MVANDIKKAMVKN

-580 KYAANL
+580 KYATNL

-614 LKNKRKT
+614 LKNNRKN

>member
-10 SNISIQ
+10 SNVSIQ
-16 SESKV
+16 TTPSK
-21 VAPTVKGG
+21 KGG
-29 LKIGIFHPGMYNV
+29 LKIGKFHPGMYNV
-42 LVNKKFSTTEKRV
+42 LVNKKFSKDEKRV
-55 NLQYILK
+55 DLQYILK
-62 QKPKGHAQIAPSL
+62 QKPKGHAQIAPGL
-75 SIDLNE
+75 TLDLNE
-81 IKGYFGRFQTGV
+81 IKGYYGRFQTGA

-105 TKNFFSV
+105 NKEFFSV
-112 QLSGYAMDG
+112 QLSGYTMDG
-121 TESKKFTFVIYSN
+121 TERKNFTFVIYSN
-134 GKIRFSGGFLGSKN
+134 GKIRFSGGFLGSSN
-148 LKRQPEALRK
+148 LKKQPEALRK

-163 YTEKQGFLYNEIEYN
+163 YTQKQGFLYNEIEYN

-187 VNFDLIRISQ
+187 VNFDLTRISQ

-205 VSYESEMTPF
+205 ISYESEITPF

-247 DDLEKAYKV
+247 DDLENAYKV

-270 MGLVNRNVNA
+270 MGLVNRNVNL
-280 PKLPVMK
+280 PKLPMMK
-287 SIKAS
+287 SVKAS

-299 PPCKNGFEVR
+299 PPCKDGFEVR
-309 KNPQGSDCCFKIP
+309 KNPQGSECCFKIP
-322 KKRTTSKKKKAPSK
+322 KKRGTTKKKATPK

-355 VRLTKPVLL
+355 DRLTKPVLL

-371 VVGIREKN
+371 VVGVRQKN

-388 DANEKGTSNLKI
+388 DAIEKGTSNLKV

-413 VAMALSKGITIDDK
+413 IAMALSKGITIDDK
-427 DTVKTLCQKLQNKP
+427 DTVKMLCDKLQDKP
-441 KTPNTPNTPNSLA
+441 NSPNSLA
-454 NDMERA
+454 NEMEYA
-460 LLKRNRNIV
+460 LKMRRSRNATNQ
-469 NKKRRINNIGIKNDI
+469 KRRLNDTGIRNDLV
-484 IKMYGKKW
+484 KMYGKKW

-505 VREVKKQLNKAEKNN
+505 VRDIKRELNKAEKNN
-520 SLNVTSRNGVIRK
+520 SLNVTTRNGVIRK

-580 KYAANL
+580 KYATNL
-586 PKTYPLN
+586 PKTYALN
-593 SSKIKNYVTIKRQ
+593 STKIKNYVMIKRQ

-614 LKNKRKT
+614 LKNKRKN

>member
-10 SNISIQ
+10 SNVSIQ
-16 SESKV
+16 TTPSK
-21 VAPTVKGG
+21 KGG
-29 LKIGIFHPGMYNV
+29 LKIGKFHPGMYNV
-42 LVNKKFSTTEKRV
+42 LVNKKFSKDEKRV
-55 NLQYILK
+55 DLQYILK
-62 QKPKGHAQIAPSL
+62 QKPKGHAQIAPGL
-75 SIDLNE
+75 TLDLNE
-81 IKGYFGRFQTGV
+81 IKGYYGRFQTGA

-105 TKNFFSV
+105 NKEFFSV
-112 QLSGYAMDG
+112 QLSGYTMDG
-121 TESKKFTFVIYSN
+121 TERKNFTFVIYSN
-134 GKIRFSGGFLGSKN
+134 GKIRFSGGFLGSSN
-148 LKRQPEALRK
+148 LKKQPEALRK

-163 YTEKQGFLYNEIEYN
+163 YTQKQGFLYNEIEYN

-187 VNFDLIRISQ
+187 VNFDLTRISQ
-197 QNPVKAQS
+197 QNPVKAQNI
-205 VSYESEMTPF
+205 SYESEITPF

-247 DDLEKAYKV
+247 DDLENAYKV

-270 MGLVNRNVNA
+270 MGLVNRNVNL
-280 PKLPVMK
+280 PKLPMMK
-287 SIKAS
+287 SVKAS

-299 PPCKNGFEVR
+299 PPCKDGFEVR
-309 KNPQGSDCCFKIP
+309 KNPQGSECCFKIP
-322 KKRTTSKKKKAPSK
+322 KKRGTTKKKTTPK

-355 VRLTKPVLL
+355 DRLTKPVLL

-371 VVGIREKN
+371 VVGVRQKN

-388 DANEKGTSNLKI
+388 DAIEKGTSNLKI
-400 DGKLCRTMKKDQL
+400 DGKLCRKMKKDQL

-427 DTVKTLCQKLQNKP
+427 DTVKMLCDKLQDKP
-441 KTPNTPNTPNSLA
+441 NSPNSLA
-454 NDMERA
+454 NEMEYA
-460 LLKRNRNIV
+460 LKMRRSRNATNQ
-469 NKKRRINNIGIKNDI
+469 KRRLNDTGIRNDLV
-484 IKMYGKKW
+484 KMYGKKW

-505 VREVKKQLNKAEKNN
+505 VRDVKRELNKAEKNN
-520 SLNVTSRNGVIRK
+520 SLNVTTRNGVIRK

-580 KYAANL
+580 KYATNL
-586 PKTYPLN
+586 PKTYALN
-593 SSKIKNYVTIKRQ
+593 STKIKNYVMIKRQ

-614 LKNKRKT
+614 LKNKRKN

>member
-10 SNISIQ
+10 SNVSIQ
-16 SESKV
+16 TE
-21 VAPTVKGG
+21 PTKKGG
-29 LKIGIFHPGMYNV
+29 LKIGKFHPGMYNV
-42 LVNKKFSTTEKRV
+42 LVNKKFSKDEKRV
-55 NLQYILK
+55 DLQYILK
-62 QKPKGHAQIAPSL
+62 QKPKGHSQIAPGL
-75 SIDLNE
+75 TIDLNE
-81 IKGYFGRFQTGV
+81 IKGYYGRFQTGA

-105 TKNFFSV
+105 KKDFFSI
-112 QLSGYAMDG
+112 QLSGYMMDG
-121 TESKKFTFVIYSN
+121 TEQKKFTFVIYSN
-134 GKIRFSGGFLGSKN
+134 GKIRFSGGFLGSTN
-148 LKRQPEALRK
+148 LKKQPESLRK

-163 YTEKQGFLYNEIEYN
+163 YTQKQGFLYNEIEYN

-205 VSYESEMTPF
+205 VRYESELTPF
-215 LYMTYKDHNF
+215 LYIMYKDHNF

-247 DDLEKAYKV
+247 DDLENAYKV
-256 GVDMVKLLHVLGYT
+256 GIDMVKLLHVLGYT

-280 PKLPVMK
+280 PKLPIMK
-287 SIKAS
+287 SVKAS

-322 KKRTTSKKKKAPSK
+322 KKRSVSKKKSTPK

-355 VRLTKPVLL
+355 DRLTKPVLL

-379 TKNVICSAL
+379 TKNIICSAL
-388 DANEKGTSNLKI
+388 DAIEKGASNLKI

-441 KTPNTPNTPNSLA
+441 KTPNTPNSLA
-454 NDMERA
+454 NEMERA
-460 LLKRNRNIV
+460 LIKRNRNII
-469 NKKRRINNIGIKNDI
+469 NRKRRINESSIKNDLV
-484 IKMYGKKW
+484 KLYGKKW
-492 MTKYGKVMDLDKN
+492 MTNYGKVMNLDEN
-505 VREVKKQLNKAEKNN
+505 VRDVKKELNKAEKNK
-520 SLNVTSRNGVIRK
+520 SLNVTTRNGVIK
-533 MVANDIKKAMVKD
+533 TMVANDIKRAMVKN

-551 ENTLK
+551 EQDLK
-556 KKLLRNEAQKL
+556 KKLIKNEAQKL

-586 PKTYPLN
+586 PKTYALN

-614 LKNKRKT
+614 LKNKSKT

>member
-10 SNISIQ
+10 SNVSIQ
-16 SESKV
+16 TTPSK
-21 VAPTVKGG
+21 KGG
-29 LKIGIFHPGMYNV
+29 LKIGKFHPGMYNV
-42 LVNKKFSTTEKRV
+42 LVNKKFSKDEKRV
-55 NLQYILK
+55 DLQYILK
-62 QKPKGHAQIAPSL
+62 QKPKGHAQIAPGL
-75 SIDLNE
+75 TLDLNE
-81 IKGYFGRFQTGV
+81 IKGYYGRFQTGA

-105 TKNFFSV
+105 NKEFFSV
-112 QLSGYAMDG
+112 QLSGYTMDG
-121 TESKKFTFVIYSN
+121 TERKNFTFVIYSN
-134 GKIRFSGGFLGSKN
+134 GKIRFSGGFLGSSN
-148 LKRQPEALRK
+148 LKKQPEALRK

-163 YTEKQGFLYNEIEYN
+163 YTQKQGFLYNEIEYN

-187 VNFDLIRISQ
+187 VNFDLTRISQ

-205 VSYESEMTPF
+205 ISYESELTPF

-247 DDLEKAYKV
+247 DDLENAYKV

-270 MGLVNRNVNA
+270 MGLVNRNVNL
-280 PKLPVMK
+280 PKLPMMK
-287 SIKAS
+287 SVKAS

-299 PPCKNGFEVR
+299 PPCKDGFEVR

-322 KKRTTSKKKKAPSK
+322 KKRGYSKKKSTPK

-355 VRLTKPVLL
+355 DRLTKPVLL

-371 VVGIREKN
+371 VVGVRQKN

-388 DANEKGTSNLKI
+388 DAIEKGTSNLKI
-400 DGKLCRTMKKDQL
+400 DGKLCRKMKKDQL

-427 DTVKTLCQKLQNKP
+427 DTVKMLCDKLQDKP
-441 KTPNTPNTPNSLA
+441 NSPNSLA
-454 NDMERA
+454 NEMEYA
-460 LLKRNRNIV
+460 LKMRRSRNVTNQ
-469 NKKRRINNIGIKNDI
+469 KRRLNDTGIRNDLV
-484 IKMYGKKW
+484 KMYGKKW
-492 MTKYGKVMDLDKN
+492 MTKYGKVMDLNKN
-505 VREVKKQLNKAEKNN
+505 VRDVKRELNKAEKNN

-533 MVANDIKKAMVKD
+533 MVANDIKKAMVKN

-580 KYAANL
+580 KYATNL

-614 LKNKRKT
+614 LKNKRKN

>member
-10 SNISIQ
+10 SNVSIQ
-16 SESKV
+16 TESKV
-21 VAPTVKGG
+21 VPTKKGG
-29 LKIGIFHPGMYNV
+29 LKIGKFHPGMYNV
-42 LVNKKFSTTEKRV
+42 LVNKKFSKDEKRV
-55 NLQYILK
+55 DLQYILK
-62 QKPKGHAQIAPSL
+62 QKPKGHAQIATGL
-75 SIDLNE
+75 TIDLNE
-81 IKGYFGRFQTGV
+81 IKGYYGRFQTGA

-105 TKNFFSV
+105 KKEFFSV
-112 QLSGYAMDG
+112 QLSGYTMDG
-121 TESKKFTFVIYSN
+121 TEQKKFTFVIYSN
-134 GKIRFSGGFLGSKN
+134 GKIRFSGGFLGSNN
-148 LKRQPEALRK
+148 LKKQPEALRK
-158 YLIDT
+158 YLVDT
-163 YTEKQGFLYNEIEYN
+163 YTQKQGFLYSDIEYN
-178 NIAGFFNTN
+178 NISGFFNTN
-187 VNFDLIRISQ
+187 VNFDLTRIAQ

-205 VSYESEMTPF
+205 ISYEAETTPF
-215 LYMTYKDHNF
+215 LYIIYLDHNF

-247 DDLEKAYKV
+247 DDLENAYKI

-287 SIKAS
+287 SVKAS

-322 KKRTTSKKKKAPSK
+322 KKRSTSKKKSTPK

-355 VRLTKPVLL
+355 DRLTKPVLL

-379 TKNVICSAL
+379 NKNAICSAL
-388 DANEKGTSNLKI
+388 DAIEKGTSKLKI

-441 KTPNTPNTPNSLA
+441 KTPNTPNSLA
-454 NDMERA
+454 NEMETA
-460 LLKRNRNIV
+460 LKMRRNRNTT
-469 NKKRRINNIGIKNDI
+469 NQRRKLNDTGIRNDLV
-484 IKMYGKKW
+484 KMYGKKW
-492 MTKYGKVMDLDKN
+492 MTKYGKVMNLDKN
-505 VREVKKQLNKAEKNN
+505 VRDIKRELNKAEKNN

-580 KYAANL
+580 KYATNL
-586 PKTYPLN
+586 PKTYALN
-593 SSKIKNYVTIKRQ
+593 STKIKNYVMIKRQ

-614 LKNKRKT
+614 LKNNRKT

>member
-1 MDPRQFVKN
+1 MC
-10 SNISIQ
+10 
-16 SESKV
+16 
-21 VAPTVKGG
+21 
-29 LKIGIFHPGMYNV
+29 
-42 LVNKKFSTTEKRV
+42 
-55 NLQYILK
+55 
-62 QKPKGHAQIAPSL
+62 
-75 SIDLNE
+75 
-81 IKGYFGRFQTGV
+81 
-93 IHTSNF
+93 
-99 GLKGDL
+99 
-105 TKNFFSV
+105 
-112 QLSGYAMDG
+112 
-121 TESKKFTFVIYSN
+121 
-134 GKIRFSGGFLGSKN
+134 IRDS
-148 LKRQPEALRK
+148 
-158 YLIDT
+158 
-163 YTEKQGFLYNEIEYN
+163 
-178 NIAGFFNTN
+178 
-187 VNFDLIRISQ
+187 
-197 QNPVKAQS
+197 
-205 VSYESEMTPF
+205 
-215 LYMTYKDHNF
+215 
-225 VLSTKSGKLG
+225 
-235 SGVVQVQGESDP
+235 
-247 DDLEKAYKV
+247 
-256 GVDMVKLLHVLGYT
+256 
-270 MGLVNRNVNA
+270 
-280 PKLPVMK
+280 
-287 SIKAS
+287 
-292 TCPKPRR
+292 PKPRR

-364 DVAKKLG
+364 EVAKKLG

-388 DANEKGTSNLKI
+388 DAIEKGTSNIKI

-441 KTPNTPNTPNSLA
+441 KTPNTPNAPNSLA
-454 NDMERA
+454 NEMERA

-469 NKKRRINNIGIKNDI
+469 NKKRRINNTGIKNDI

-593 SSKIKNYVTIKRQ
+593 SKKIKNYVTIKRQ

>member
-10 SNISIQ
+10 SNVSIQ
-16 SESKV
+16 TTPSK
-21 VAPTVKGG
+21 KGG
-29 LKIGIFHPGMYNV
+29 LKIGKFHPGMYNV
-42 LVNKKFSTTEKRV
+42 LVNKKFSKDEKRV
-55 NLQYILK
+55 DLQYILK
-62 QKPKGHAQIAPSL
+62 QKPKGHAQIAPGL
-75 SIDLNE
+75 TLDLNE
-81 IKGYFGRFQTGV
+81 IKGYYGRFQTGA

-105 TKNFFSV
+105 NKEFFSV
-112 QLSGYAMDG
+112 QLSGYTMDG
-121 TESKKFTFVIYSN
+121 TERKNFTFVIYSN
-134 GKIRFSGGFLGSKN
+134 GKIRFSGGFLGSSN
-148 LKRQPEALRK
+148 LKKQPEALRK

-163 YTEKQGFLYNEIEYN
+163 YTQKQGFLYNEIEYN

-187 VNFDLIRISQ
+187 VNFDLTRISQ

-205 VSYESEMTPF
+205 ISYESELTPF
-215 LYMTYKDHNF
+215 LYMTYRDHNF

-247 DDLEKAYKV
+247 DDLENAYKV

-270 MGLVNRNVNA
+270 MGLVNRNVNL
-280 PKLPVMK
+280 PKLPMMK
-287 SIKAS
+287 SVKAS

-299 PPCKNGFEVR
+299 PPCKDGFEVR
-309 KNPQGSDCCFKIP
+309 KNPQGSECCFKIP
-322 KKRTTSKKKKAPSK
+322 KKRGTTKKKTTPK

-355 VRLTKPVLL
+355 DRLTKPVLL

-371 VVGIREKN
+371 VVGVRQKN

-388 DANEKGTSNLKI
+388 DAIEKGTSNLKI
-400 DGKLCRTMKKDQL
+400 DGKLCRKMKKDQL

-427 DTVKTLCQKLQNKP
+427 DTVKMLCDKLQDKP
-441 KTPNTPNTPNSLA
+441 NSPNSLA
-454 NDMERA
+454 NEMEYA
-460 LLKRNRNIV
+460 LKMRRSRNATNQ
-469 NKKRRINNIGIKNDI
+469 KRRLNDTGIRNDLV
-484 IKMYGKKW
+484 KMYGKKW

-505 VREVKKQLNKAEKNN
+505 VRDVKRELNKAEKNN
-520 SLNVTSRNGVIRK
+520 SLNVTTRNGVIRK

-580 KYAANL
+580 KYATNL
-586 PKTYPLN
+586 PKTYALN
-593 SSKIKNYVTIKRQ
+593 STKIKNYVMIKRQ

-614 LKNKRKT
+614 LKNKRKN

>member
-10 SNISIQ
+10 SNVTIQ
-16 SESKV
+16 TESKV
-21 VAPTVKGG
+21 VPTKKGG
-29 LKIGIFHPGMYNV
+29 LKIGKFHPGMYNV
-42 LVNKKFSTTEKRV
+42 LVNKKFSKDEKRV
-55 NLQYILK
+55 DLQYILK
-62 QKPKGHAQIAPSL
+62 QKPKGHAQIATGL
-75 SIDLNE
+75 TIDLNE
-81 IKGYFGRFQTGV
+81 IKGYYGRFQTGA

-105 TKNFFSV
+105 KKEFFSV
-112 QLSGYAMDG
+112 QLSGYSMDG
-121 TESKKFTFVIYSN
+121 TEQKKFTFVIYSN
-134 GKIRFSGGFLGSKN
+134 GKIRFSGGFLGSNN
-148 LKRQPEALRK
+148 LKKQPEALRK

-163 YTEKQGFLYNEIEYN
+163 YTQKQGFLYNDIEYN

-187 VNFDLIRISQ
+187 VNFDLTRIAQ

-205 VSYESEMTPF
+205 ISYETETTPF
-215 LYMTYKDHNF
+215 LYMIYKDHSF
-225 VLSTKSGKLG
+225 VLSSKSGKLG
-235 SGVVQVQGESDP
+235 SGVIQVQGESDP
-247 DDLEKAYKV
+247 DDLENAYKV

-280 PKLPVMK
+280 PKLSMMK
-287 SIKAS
+287 SVKTS

-299 PPCKNGFEVR
+299 PPCKDGFEVR

-322 KKRTTSKKKKAPSK
+322 KKRSVSKKKSTPK

-355 VRLTKPVLL
+355 DRLTKPVLL

-371 VVGIREKN
+371 VVGVRQKN
-379 TKNVICSAL
+379 TKNNICSAL
-388 DANEKGTSNLKI
+388 DAIEKGTSNLKI

-427 DTVKTLCQKLQNKP
+427 DTIKMLCDKLQNKP
-441 KTPNTPNTPNSLA
+441 NTANSPNSLA
-454 NDMERA
+454 NEMEYA
-460 LLKRNRNIV
+460 LKMKRSRNV
-469 NKKRRINNIGIKNDI
+469 TNQRRKLNDTGIRNDLV
-484 IKMYGKKW
+484 KMYGKKW
-492 MTKYGKVMDLDKN
+492 MTKYGKVMNLDKN
-505 VREVKKQLNKAEKNN
+505 VRDIKRELNKAEKNN

-580 KYAANL
+580 KYATNL

-593 SSKIKNYVTIKRQ
+593 SSKIKNYVMIKRQ

-614 LKNKRKT
+614 LKNNRKT

>member
-10 SNISIQ
+10 SNVSIQ
-16 SESKV
+16 TESKV
-21 VAPTVKGG
+21 VPTKKGG
-29 LKIGIFHPGMYNV
+29 LKIGKFHPGMYNV
-42 LVNKKFSTTEKRV
+42 LVNKKFSKDEKRV
-55 NLQYILK
+55 DLQYILK
-62 QKPKGHAQIAPSL
+62 QKPKGHAQIATGL
-75 SIDLNE
+75 TIDLNE
-81 IKGYFGRFQTGV
+81 IKGYYGRFQTGA

-105 TKNFFSV
+105 KKEFFSV
-112 QLSGYAMDG
+112 QLSGYTMDG
-121 TESKKFTFVIYSN
+121 TEQKKFTFVIYSN
-134 GKIRFSGGFLGSKN
+134 GKIRFSGGFLGSTN
-148 LKRQPEALRK
+148 LKKQPEALRK
-158 YLIDT
+158 YLVDT
-163 YTEKQGFLYNEIEYN
+163 YTQKQGFLYSDIEYN

-187 VNFDLIRISQ
+187 VNFDLTRIAQ

-205 VSYESEMTPF
+205 ISYETETTPF
-215 LYMTYKDHNF
+215 LYMIYKDHNF

-235 SGVVQVQGESDP
+235 SGVIQVQGESDP
-247 DDLEKAYKV
+247 DDLENAYKV

-280 PKLPVMK
+280 PKLPMMK
-287 SIKAS
+287 SVKVS

-322 KKRTTSKKKKAPSK
+322 KKRSTSKKKSTPK
-336 NVSISYDKDGTM
+336 NVSISYDKDGIM

-355 VRLTKPVLL
+355 DRLTKPVLL

-388 DANEKGTSNLKI
+388 DAIEKGTSNLKVN
-400 DGKLCRTMKKDQL
+400 GKLCRTMKKDQL
-413 VAMALSKGITIDDK
+413 VAMALSKGIAIDDK
-427 DTVKTLCQKLQNKP
+427 DTVKMLCDKLQNKP
-441 KTPNTPNTPNSLA
+441 KTPNTPNSLA
-454 NDMERA
+454 NEMETA
-460 LLKRNRNIV
+460 LKMRRNRNTT
-469 NKKRRINNIGIKNDI
+469 NQRRKLNDTGIRNDLV
-484 IKMYGKKW
+484 KMYGKKW
-492 MTKYGKVMDLDKN
+492 MTKYGKVMNLDKN
-505 VREVKKQLNKAEKNN
+505 VRDIKKELNKAEKNN

-580 KYAANL
+580 KYATNL
-586 PKTYPLN
+586 PKTYALN
-593 SSKIKNYVTIKRQ
+593 STKIKNYVMIKRQ

-614 LKNKRKT
+614 LKNNRKT

>member
-10 SNISIQ
+10 SNVSIQ
-16 SESKV
+16 TTPSK
-21 VAPTVKGG
+21 KGG
-29 LKIGIFHPGMYNV
+29 LKIGKFHPGMYNV
-42 LVNKKFSTTEKRV
+42 LVNKKFSKDEKRV
-55 NLQYILK
+55 DLQYILK
-62 QKPKGHAQIAPSL
+62 QKPKGHAQIAPGL
-75 SIDLNE
+75 TLDLNE
-81 IKGYFGRFQTGV
+81 IKGYYGRFQTGA

-105 TKNFFSV
+105 NKEFFSV
-112 QLSGYAMDG
+112 QLSGYTMDG
-121 TESKKFTFVIYSN
+121 TERKNFTFVIYSN
-134 GKIRFSGGFLGSKN
+134 GKIRFSGGFLGSSN
-148 LKRQPEALRK
+148 LKKQPEALRK

-163 YTEKQGFLYNEIEYN
+163 YTQKQGFLYNEIEYN

-187 VNFDLIRISQ
+187 VNFDLTRISQ

-205 VSYESEMTPF
+205 ISYESELTPF

-247 DDLEKAYKV
+247 DDLENAYKV

-270 MGLVNRNVNA
+270 MGLVNRNVNL
-280 PKLPVMK
+280 PKLPIMK
-287 SIKAS
+287 SVKAS

-299 PPCKNGFEVR
+299 PPCKDGFEVR
-309 KNPQGSDCCFKIP
+309 KNPQGSECCFKIP
-322 KKRTTSKKKKAPSK
+322 KKRGTTKKKTTPK

-355 VRLTKPVLL
+355 DRLTKPVLL

-371 VVGIREKN
+371 VVGVRQKN

-388 DANEKGTSNLKI
+388 DAIEKGTSNLKI
-400 DGKLCRTMKKDQL
+400 DGKLCRKMKKDQL

-427 DTVKTLCQKLQNKP
+427 DTVKMLCDKLQDKP
-441 KTPNTPNTPNSLA
+441 NSPNSLA
-454 NDMERA
+454 NEMEYA
-460 LLKRNRNIV
+460 LKMRRSRNATNQ
-469 NKKRRINNIGIKNDI
+469 KRRLNDTGIRNDLV
-484 IKMYGKKW
+484 KMYGKKW

-505 VREVKKQLNKAEKNN
+505 VRDVKRELNKAEKNN
-520 SLNVTSRNGVIRK
+520 SLNVTTRNGVIRK

-580 KYAANL
+580 KYATNL
-586 PKTYPLN
+586 PKTYALN
-593 SSKIKNYVTIKRQ
+593 STKIKNYVMIKRQ

-614 LKNKRKT
+614 LKNKRKN

>member
-10 SNISIQ
+10 SNVSIQ
-16 SESKV
+16 TTPSK
-21 VAPTVKGG
+21 KGG
-29 LKIGIFHPGMYNV
+29 LKIGKFHPGMYNV
-42 LVNKKFSTTEKRV
+42 LVNKKFSKDEKRV
-55 NLQYILK
+55 DLQYILK
-62 QKPKGHAQIAPSL
+62 QKPKGHAQIAPGL
-75 SIDLNE
+75 TLDLNE
-81 IKGYFGRFQTGV
+81 IKGYYGRFQTGA

-105 TKNFFSV
+105 NKEFFSV
-112 QLSGYAMDG
+112 QLSGYTMDG
-121 TESKKFTFVIYSN
+121 TERKNFTFVIYSN
-134 GKIRFSGGFLGSKN
+134 GKIRFSGGFLGSSN
-148 LKRQPEALRK
+148 LKKQPEALRK

-163 YTEKQGFLYNEIEYN
+163 YTQKQGFLYNEIEYN

-187 VNFDLIRISQ
+187 VNFDLTRISQ

-205 VSYESEMTPF
+205 ISYESELTPF

-247 DDLEKAYKV
+247 DDLENAYKV

-270 MGLVNRNVNA
+270 MGLVNRNVNL
-280 PKLPVMK
+280 PKLPIMK
-287 SIKAS
+287 SVKAS

-299 PPCKNGFEVR
+299 PPCKDGFEVR
-309 KNPQGSDCCFKIP
+309 KNPQGSECCFKIP
-322 KKRTTSKKKKAPSK
+322 KKRGTTKKKTTPK

-355 VRLTKPVLL
+355 DRLTKPVLL

-371 VVGIREKN
+371 VVGVRQKN

-388 DANEKGTSNLKI
+388 DAIEKGTSNLKI

-413 VAMALSKGITIDDK
+413 IAMALSKGITIDDK
-427 DTVKTLCQKLQNKP
+427 DTVKMLCDKLQDKP
-441 KTPNTPNTPNSLA
+441 NSPNSLA
-454 NDMERA
+454 NEMEYA
-460 LLKRNRNIV
+460 LKIKRSRNV
-469 NKKRRINNIGIKNDI
+469 TNQRRKLNDTGIRNDLVR
-484 IKMYGKKW
+484 MYGKKW

-505 VREVKKQLNKAEKNN
+505 VRDVKRELNKAEKNN

-533 MVANDIKKAMVKD
+533 MVANDIKKAMVKN

-580 KYAANL
+580 KYATNL

-593 SSKIKNYVTIKRQ
+593 SSKIKNYVMIKRQ

-614 LKNKRKT
+614 LKNKRKN

>member
-10 SNISIQ
+10 SNVSIQ
-16 SESKV
+16 TTPSK
-21 VAPTVKGG
+21 KGG
-29 LKIGIFHPGMYNV
+29 LKIGKFHPGMYNV
-42 LVNKKFSTTEKRV
+42 LVNKKFSKDEKRV
-55 NLQYILK
+55 DLQYILK
-62 QKPKGHAQIAPSL
+62 QKPKGHAQIAPGL
-75 SIDLNE
+75 TLDLNE
-81 IKGYFGRFQTGV
+81 IKGYYGRFQTGA

-105 TKNFFSV
+105 NKEFFSV
-112 QLSGYAMDG
+112 QLSGYTMDG
-121 TESKKFTFVIYSN
+121 TERKNFTFVIYSN
-134 GKIRFSGGFLGSKN
+134 GKIRFSGGFLGSSN
-148 LKRQPEALRK
+148 LKKQPEALRK

-163 YTEKQGFLYNEIEYN
+163 YTQKQGFLYNEIEYN

-187 VNFDLIRISQ
+187 VNFDLTRISQ

-205 VSYESEMTPF
+205 ISYESELTPF

-247 DDLEKAYKV
+247 DDLENAYKV

-270 MGLVNRNVNA
+270 MGLVNRNVNL
-280 PKLPVMK
+280 PKLPIMK
-287 SIKAS
+287 SVKAS

-299 PPCKNGFEVR
+299 PPCKDGFEVR
-309 KNPQGSDCCFKIP
+309 KNPQGSECCFKIP
-322 KKRTTSKKKKAPSK
+322 KKRGTTKKKTTPK

-355 VRLTKPVLL
+355 DRLTKPVLL

-371 VVGIREKN
+371 VVGVRQKN

-388 DANEKGTSNLKI
+388 DAIEKGTSNLKI
-400 DGKLCRTMKKDQL
+400 DGKLCRKMKKDQL

-427 DTVKTLCQKLQNKP
+427 DTVKMLCDKLQDKP
-441 KTPNTPNTPNSLA
+441 NSPNSLA
-454 NDMERA
+454 NEMEYA
-460 LLKRNRNIV
+460 LKMRRSRNIT
-469 NKKRRINNIGIKNDI
+469 NQKRRLNDTGIRNDLV
-484 IKMYGKKW
+484 KMYGKKW

-505 VREVKKQLNKAEKNN
+505 VRDVKRELNKAEKNN
-520 SLNVTSRNGVIRK
+520 SLNVTTRNGVIRK

-580 KYAANL
+580 KYATNL
-586 PKTYPLN
+586 PKTYALN
-593 SSKIKNYVTIKRQ
+593 STKIKNYVMIKRQ

-614 LKNKRKT
+614 LKNKRKN

>member
-10 SNISIQ
+10 SNVSIQ
-16 SESKV
+16 TTPSK
-21 VAPTVKGG
+21 KGG
-29 LKIGIFHPGMYNV
+29 LKIGKFHPGMYNV
-42 LVNKKFSTTEKRV
+42 LVNKKFSKDEKRV
-55 NLQYILK
+55 DLQYILK
-62 QKPKGHAQIAPSL
+62 QKPKGHAQIAPGL
-75 SIDLNE
+75 TLDLNE
-81 IKGYFGRFQTGV
+81 IKGYYGRFQTGA

-105 TKNFFSV
+105 NKEFFSV
-112 QLSGYAMDG
+112 QLSGYTMDG
-121 TESKKFTFVIYSN
+121 TERKNFTFVIYSN
-134 GKIRFSGGFLGSKN
+134 GKIRFSGGFLGSSN
-148 LKRQPEALRK
+148 LKKQPEALRK

-163 YTEKQGFLYNEIEYN
+163 YTQKQGFLYNEIEYN

-187 VNFDLIRISQ
+187 VNFDLTRISK

-205 VSYESEMTPF
+205 ISYESELTPF

-247 DDLEKAYKV
+247 DDLENAYKV

-270 MGLVNRNVNA
+270 MGLVNRNVNL
-280 PKLPVMK
+280 PKLPMMK
-287 SIKAS
+287 SVKAS

-299 PPCKNGFEVR
+299 PPCKDGFEVR

-322 KKRTTSKKKKAPSK
+322 KKRSVSKKKTTPK

-355 VRLTKPVLL
+355 DRLTKPVLL

-371 VVGIREKN
+371 VVGVRQKN

-388 DANEKGTSNLKI
+388 DAIEKGTSNLKV

-413 VAMALSKGITIDDK
+413 IAMALSKGITIDDK
-427 DTVKTLCQKLQNKP
+427 DTVKMLCDKLQDKP
-441 KTPNTPNTPNSLA
+441 NSPNSLA
-454 NDMERA
+454 NEMEYA
-460 LLKRNRNIV
+460 LKMKRSRNIT
-469 NKKRRINNIGIKNDI
+469 NQKRRLNDTGIRNDLV
-484 IKMYGKKW
+484 KMYGKKW

-505 VREVKKQLNKAEKNN
+505 IRDVKRELNKAEKNN
-520 SLNVTSRNGVIRK
+520 SLNVTTRNGVIRK

-580 KYAANL
+580 KYATNL
-586 PKTYPLN
+586 PKTYALN
-593 SSKIKNYVTIKRQ
+593 SSKIKNYVMIKRQ

-614 LKNKRKT
+614 LKNKRKN